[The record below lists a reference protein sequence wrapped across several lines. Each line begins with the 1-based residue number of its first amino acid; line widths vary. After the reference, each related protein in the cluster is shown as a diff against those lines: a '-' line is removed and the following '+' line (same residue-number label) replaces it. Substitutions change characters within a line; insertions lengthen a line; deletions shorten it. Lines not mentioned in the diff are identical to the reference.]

1 MARKK
6 SKAKIWFLIHS
17 WLALPIWGFIF
28 FVCLTG
34 SIATVSQEIEW
45 LASPMVRA
53 NPPAGNPPMLT
64 YDQVLERVEKAHPG
78 SVVNS
83 ISRPVKSQFALTVNT
98 TYTDGKS
105 GKLYVNPYTGDIQ
118 GQISGFDFRQF
129 VRALHGWLLVPF
141 TNGFAWGW
149 YAVSFL
155 GIPMLISLV
164 TGLVVYKR
172 FWRGYLKP
180 RLRIGQ
186 GARIFWG
193 DFHRLSG
200 IWSVPFIAIIS
211 VTAIWFMVEAIL
223 FDNSISISTAP
234 PPAMVQRAD
243 VPTRQDGSAKSL
255 LLSPDQAVEKARGR
269 FPDMQ
274 AESIFLPANA
284 YSHYTVRGRS
294 SYPLILERAS
304 VNPYTGNV
312 DAARTVSDYSALELV
327 TESMRPL
334 HTGDFAGLWLKLVYF
349 FFGILLT
356 MMVLS
361 GMLIWTKR
369 TARETADMIR
379 EHREVRQA
387 QRTNKGVV
395 GPGRSTAPS
404 RATVSAR
411 LRESEEG
418 QS

>member
-1 MARKK
+1 MAKKK
-6 SKAKIWFLIHS
+6 SKAKLWFLIHS

-53 NPPAGNPPMLT
+53 NPPAGNPRMLT
-64 YDQVLERVEKAHPG
+64 YDEVLARVEKAHPG

-83 ISRPVKSQFALTVNT
+83 IRRPVKSQFALTVNT
-98 TYTDGKS
+98 SYQDGKS
-105 GKLYVNPYTGDIQ
+105 GRLYVNPYTGEIQ

-149 YAVSFL
+149 YAVSLL
-155 GIPMLISLV
+155 GIPMLISLI

-172 FWRGYLKP
+172 FWRGYVNP

-193 DFHRLSG
+193 DFHRLAG

-211 VTAIWFMVEAIL
+211 VTAIWFLIEAVL
-223 FDNSISISTAP
+223 FDNSVSISTAP
-234 PPAMVQRAD
+234 PPAMVQRQD
-243 VPTRQDGSAKSL
+243 VPTRTDGSSGSL
-255 LLSPDQAVEKARGR
+255 LLSPDQAVAKAKGH

-284 YSHYTVRGRS
+284 YSHYTVTGRS

-312 DAARTVSDYSALELV
+312 DSSRTVSDYSGLELV

-349 FFGILLT
+349 FFGLLLT

-369 TARETADMIR
+369 TAKETAGMLR
-379 EHREVRQA
+379 EHRQSRRQNTA
-387 QRTNKGVV
+387 ASHAGQ
-395 GPGRSTAPS
+395 PSTAAAGGRFMKTEKGAS
-404 RATVSAR
+404 
-411 LRESEEG
+411 
-418 QS
+418 

>member
-1 MARKK
+1 MAKKK
-6 SKAKIWFLIHS
+6 SKAKLWFLVHS

-53 NPPAGNPPMLT
+53 NQPEGSPRILS
-64 YDQVLERVEKAHPG
+64 YDEVLARVEQAHPG

-83 ISRPVKSQFALTVNT
+83 IRRPVKSQFALTVNT
-98 TYTDGKS
+98 TYQDGTS
-105 GKLYVNPYTGDIQ
+105 GRLYVNPYTGDIQ

-129 VRALHGWLLVPF
+129 IRALHGWLLVPF

-149 YAVSFL
+149 YAVSLL
-155 GIPMLISLV
+155 GIPMLISLI

-172 FWRGYLKP
+172 FWRGYLNP
-180 RLRIGQ
+180 RLRIRQ

-193 DFHRLSG
+193 DFHRMAG

-211 VTAIWFMVEAIL
+211 VTATWFLIEAIL
-223 FDNSISISTAP
+223 FDNSVSISTAP
-234 PPAMVQRAD
+234 PPAIVARKD
-243 VPTRQDGSAKSL
+243 VPTRNDGTTQSL
-255 LLSPDQAVEKARGR
+255 RISPDQAVEKAKGR

-274 AESIFLPANA
+274 AESMFLPANA
-284 YSHYTVRGRS
+284 YSHYTIRGRS
-294 SYPLILERAS
+294 SYPLILESAS

-312 DAARTVSDYSALELV
+312 DSSRTVSDYSGLELV

-349 FFGILLT
+349 FFGLLLT

-369 TARETADMIR
+369 TAKETAAMIR
-379 EHREVRQA
+379 EH
-387 QRTNKGVV
+387 QRTRRTG
-395 GPGRSTAPS
+395 GPAAESGAHQAAP
-404 RATVSAR
+404 AYLEV
-411 LRESEEG
+411 EEG
-418 QS
+418 KS

>member
-1 MARKK
+1 MAKKK
-6 SKAKIWFLIHS
+6 SKAKVWFLIHS

-53 NPPAGNPPMLT
+53 NPPAGNPRMLT
-64 YDQVLERVEKAHPG
+64 YDEVLARVEEAHPG

-83 ISRPVKSQFALTVNT
+83 IRRPVKSQFALTVNT

-105 GKLYVNPYTGDIQ
+105 GRLYVNPYTGAIQ

-155 GIPMLISLV
+155 GIPMLISLI

-186 GARIFWG
+186 GSRIFWG
-193 DFHRLSG
+193 DFHRLAG
-200 IWSVPFIAIIS
+200 IWSVPFIAIIT
-211 VTAIWFMVEAIL
+211 VTATWFLIEAIL

-234 PPAMVQRAD
+234 PPAMVKRQD
-243 VPTRQDGSAKSL
+243 VPTRVDGSTQAL
-255 LLSPDQAVEKARGR
+255 LLSPDQAVAKAKGR

-284 YSHYTVRGRS
+284 YSHYTITGRS

-312 DAARTVSDYSALELV
+312 DASRTVSDYSGLELV

-369 TARETADMIR
+369 TAKETAGMIR
-379 EHREVRQA
+379 EHRQSR
-387 QRTNKGVV
+387 RTRDTRYSNGAAGTPSHAGAGHFLKTEKGN
-395 GPGRSTAPS
+395 S
-404 RATVSAR
+404 
-411 LRESEEG
+411 
-418 QS
+418 

>member
-1 MARKK
+1 MAKKK
-6 SKAKIWFLIHS
+6 SKAKVWFLIHS

-53 NPPAGNPPMLT
+53 NPPAGNPRMLT
-64 YDQVLERVEKAHPG
+64 YDEVLARVEKAHPG
-78 SVVNS
+78 SVVKS
-83 ISRPVKSQFALTVNT
+83 IRRPVKSQFALTVNT
-98 TYTDGKS
+98 SYQDGKS
-105 GKLYVNPYTGDIQ
+105 GRLYVNPYTGEIQ

-149 YAVSFL
+149 YAVALL
-155 GIPMLISLV
+155 GIPMLISLI

-193 DFHRLSG
+193 DFHRLAG

-211 VTAIWFMVEAIL
+211 VTAIWFLIEAIL

-234 PPAMVQRAD
+234 PPAMVQRQD
-243 VPTRQDGSAKSL
+243 VPTRTDGSTRSL
-255 LLSPDQAVEKARGR
+255 LLSPDQAVAKAKDH

-284 YSHYTVRGRS
+284 YSHYTVMGRS

-312 DAARTVSDYSALELV
+312 DASRTVSDYSGLELV

-349 FFGILLT
+349 FFGVLLT

-369 TARETADMIR
+369 TAKETAGMIR
-379 EHREVRQA
+379 EHRESRRKEVTASHSGRPSSAAAGGQFME
-387 QRTNKGVV
+387 TEKGT
-395 GPGRSTAPS
+395 S
-404 RATVSAR
+404 
-411 LRESEEG
+411 
-418 QS
+418 

>member
-1 MARKK
+1 MVKKK
-6 SKAKIWFLIHS
+6 SKAKLWFLIHS

-28 FVCLTG
+28 FICLTG

-53 NPPAGNPPMLT
+53 NPPAGNPQMLT
-64 YDQVLERVEKAHPG
+64 YDEVLARVEKAHPG

-83 ISRPVKSQFALTVNT
+83 IRRPVKSQFALTVNT
-98 TYTDGKS
+98 TYQDGKS
-105 GKLYVNPYTGDIQ
+105 GRLYVNPYTGEIQ

-129 VRALHGWLLVPF
+129 IRALHGWLLVPF

-149 YAVSFL
+149 YAVSLL
-155 GIPMLISLV
+155 GIPMLISLI

-172 FWRGYLKP
+172 FWRGYFKP

-186 GARIFWG
+186 GGRIFWG
-193 DFHRLSG
+193 DFHRLAG

-211 VTAIWFMVEAIL
+211 VTATWFLIEAVL

-234 PPAMVQRAD
+234 PPAMVQRQD
-243 VPTRQDGSAKSL
+243 VPSRTDGSARSL
-255 LLSPDQAVEKARGR
+255 LLSPDQAVAKAKGH

-284 YSHYTVRGRS
+284 YSHYTVTGRS

-312 DAARTVSDYSALELV
+312 DSSRTVSDYSGLELV

-349 FFGILLT
+349 FFGLLLT

-369 TARETADMIR
+369 TAKETAGMFR
-379 EHREVRQA
+379 EHRQSRRQN
-387 QRTNKGVV
+387 T
-395 GPGRSTAPS
+395 S
-404 RATVSAR
+404 VSQ
-411 LRESEEG
+411 EG
-418 QS
+418 QPSPAAAGGGFMKTEKGAS

>member
-1 MARKK
+1 MAKKK
-6 SKAKIWFLIHS
+6 SKAKLWFLIHS

-53 NPPAGNPPMLT
+53 NPPAGNPRMLT
-64 YDQVLERVEKAHPG
+64 YDEVLARVEKAHPG

-83 ISRPVKSQFALTVNT
+83 IRRPVKSQFALTVNT
-98 TYTDGKS
+98 SYQDGKS
-105 GKLYVNPYTGDIQ
+105 GRLYVNPYTGEIQ

-149 YAVSFL
+149 YAVSLL

-172 FWRGYLKP
+172 FWRGYFKP

-193 DFHRLSG
+193 DFHRLAG

-211 VTAIWFMVEAIL
+211 VTATWFLIEAVL

-234 PPAMVQRAD
+234 PAMVQRQD
-243 VPTRQDGSAKSL
+243 VPTRTDGSSGSL
-255 LLSPDQAVEKARGR
+255 LLSPDQAVAKAKGH

-284 YSHYTVRGRS
+284 YSHYTVTGRS

-312 DAARTVSDYSALELV
+312 DSSRTVSDYSGLELV

-349 FFGILLT
+349 FFGLLLT

-369 TARETADMIR
+369 TAKETAGMFR
-379 EHREVRQA
+379 EHRQSRRQNTA
-387 QRTNKGVV
+387 ISHGGPQSPAAAGGRFMKTEKGA
-395 GPGRSTAPS
+395 S
-404 RATVSAR
+404 
-411 LRESEEG
+411 
-418 QS
+418 

>member
-1 MARKK
+1 MAKKK
-6 SKAKIWFLIHS
+6 SKAKLWFLIHS

-53 NPPAGNPPMLT
+53 NPPAGNPRMLT
-64 YDQVLERVEKAHPG
+64 YDEVLARVEKAHPG

-83 ISRPVKSQFALTVNT
+83 IRRPVKSQFALTVNT
-98 TYTDGKS
+98 SYQDGKS
-105 GKLYVNPYTGDIQ
+105 GRLYVNPYTGEIQ

-149 YAVSFL
+149 YAVSLL
-155 GIPMLISLV
+155 GIPMLISLI

-172 FWRGYLKP
+172 FWRGYFNP
-180 RLRIGQ
+180 RLRMGQ

-193 DFHRLSG
+193 DFHRLAG

-211 VTAIWFMVEAIL
+211 VTAIWFLIEAVL
-223 FDNSISISTAP
+223 FDNSVSISTAP
-234 PPAMVQRAD
+234 PPAMVQRQD
-243 VPTRQDGSAKSL
+243 VPTRTDGSSGSL
-255 LLSPDQAVEKARGR
+255 LLSPDQAVAKAKGH

-284 YSHYTVRGRS
+284 YSHYTVTGRS

-312 DAARTVSDYSALELV
+312 DSSRTVSDYSGLELV

-349 FFGILLT
+349 FFGLLLT

-369 TARETADMIR
+369 TAKETAGMLR
-379 EHREVRQA
+379 EHRQSRRQNTA
-387 QRTNKGVV
+387 ASHAGQPPTAAAGGRFMKTEKGA
-395 GPGRSTAPS
+395 S
-404 RATVSAR
+404 
-411 LRESEEG
+411 
-418 QS
+418 

>member
-1 MARKK
+1 MAKKK
-6 SKAKIWFLIHS
+6 SKAKLWFLIHS

-83 ISRPVKSQFALTVNT
+83 ITRPVKSQFALSVRT
-98 TYTDGKS
+98 TYSDGKS
-105 GKLYVNPYTGDIQ
+105 GKLYVNPYTGAIQ
-118 GQISGFDFRQF
+118 GQVSGFDFRQF

-172 FWRGYLKP
+172 FWRGYLHP

-186 GARIFWG
+186 GSRIFWG
-193 DFHRLSG
+193 DFHRLAG
-200 IWSVPFIAIIS
+200 IWSVPFIAIIA
-211 VTAIWFMVEAIL
+211 VTAIWFMIEAIL
-223 FDNSISISTAP
+223 FDNSVSISTAP

-243 VPTRQDGSAKSL
+243 VPNRAGGAKSAL
-255 LLSPDQAVEKARGR
+255 ISPDQAVEKAKGR
-269 FPDMQ
+269 FPNMQ
-274 AESIFLPANA
+274 AESIFLPSNA
-284 YSHYTVRGRS
+284 YSPYTVRGRS
-294 SYPLILERAS
+294 SYPLILESAS

-312 DAARTVSDYSALELV
+312 DASRTVSDYSGLELV

-349 FFGILLT
+349 FFGLLLT

-369 TARETADMIR
+369 TAKETAGMIR
-379 EHREVRQA
+379 EHRESKQA
-387 QRTNKGVV
+387 RRAEKGSTVPARARAAART
-395 GPGRSTAPS
+395 A
-404 RATVSAR
+404 VSAR
-411 LRESEEG
+411 LVKTEEG
-418 QS
+418 HS